1 MFRLGGLH
9 SYGHIWVIS
18 VGDIYFDQLADR
30 FERKIYG
37 SEKGD
42 LRLQLLWD
50 DMLTA
55 LPAIT
60 AGKSLRI
67 LDAGGGL
74 GQMSLRL
81 AALGHSVVLAEPS
94 AAMLDKAK
102 RQFTEQGIDMTR
114 VQFLQASIQALPEVL
129 LLEQRFDLVV
139 CHAVLEWLVDP
150 LQTLSSLLQWLA
162 SDGWLSLAF
171 YNRESIVW
179 KNLLK
184 GNIDRARAADKA
196 GEAGSLT
203 PISPQSAPQVLTWL
217 AERNLSVAQVTGVRC
232 LHDYLFPGVKIEAET
247 LLRLEQELSRQEPYK
262 WLGRYIHVMAHNT
275 PRG

>member
-1 MFRLGGLH
+1 M
-9 SYGHIWVIS
+9 S
-18 VGDIYFDQLADR
+18 DIHFDQLADR

-42 LRLQLLWD
+42 LRLQLLWH

-55 LPAIT
+55 LPAINS
-60 AGKSLRI
+60 GKPLRV

-81 AALGHSVVLAEPS
+81 AALGHDVLLVEPAAVMLEKARQQFAEQS
-94 AAMLDKAK
+94 
-102 RQFTEQGIDMTR
+102 IDASR
-114 VQFLQASIQALPEVL
+114 VQFLQASIQALPEL
-129 LLEQRFDLVV
+129 LPAAQRFDLVV

-150 LQTLSSLLQWLA
+150 LQTLGSLLQWLA

-203 PISPQSAPQVLTWL
+203 PISPQSAPQVLAWL
-217 AERNLSVAQVTGVRC
+217 EARGLSVTQVTGVRC
-232 LHDYLFPGVKIEAET
+232 LHDYLFPGVKIEAAM

-262 WLGRYIHVMAHNT
+262 WLGRYIHVMAQQQ
-275 PRG
+275 RAA